1 MIEREI
7 NKDKIAKAT
16 LETIP
21 GIPLIAIGDN
31 VEEVLSGVIERNNL
45 QLQDK
50 DVIVIAQKIISK
62 AEGMYVNL
70 GDYTPSEQAVEISHK
85 SGRDPRLV
93 EVIISESKEI
103 KRVMNGTPEFPGII
117 VVKHRLGHMCS
128 GAGIDTTNTGFK
140 DKDLVLL
147 LPRDPDNSAKKIA
160 DYFEEIS
167 NVKIG
172 VIIIDTLGDHY
183 RIGSIGNAIGVANVP
198 ARIVEEGLSDL
209 DGKQNLLSDIAFA
222 DSLSGLAMI
231 LMGNP
236 NEGSPAVL
244 IRGVDYPFTPSSK
257 IKDVFG
263 Y

>member
-7 NKDKIAKAT
+7 NEDKTIRAT

-31 VEEVLSGVIERNNL
+31 VGDVLRGVIERNNL
-45 QLQDK
+45 QLQYK

-70 GDYTPSEQAVEISHK
+70 GDYTPSEQAIEMSQKTGI
-85 SGRDPRLV
+85 DPRLV
-93 EVIISESKEI
+93 ELIIGESQEI
-103 KRVMNGTPEFPGII
+103 KRVMSGTQDLPGII
-117 VVKHRLGHMCS
+117 VVKHKLGHMCS
-128 GAGIDTTNTGFK
+128 GAGVDTTNTGFK
-140 DKDLVLL
+140 DKNLVLL
-147 LPRDPDNSAKKIA
+147 LPRDPDSSAKKIA
-160 DYFEEIS
+160 DYFEEYS

-172 VIIIDTLGDHY
+172 VMIIDTLGDHY
-183 RIGSIGNAIGVANVP
+183 RHGSIGNAIGVANIP
-198 ARIVEEGLSDL
+198 ARLIEEGLSDL
-209 DGKQNLLSDIAFA
+209 DGRQDLRSDIAFA
-222 DSLSGLAMI
+222 DSLAGLAMI

-236 NEGSPAVL
+236 NYGSPAVL

-257 IKDVFG
+257 IKDVFE